1 MSDENLVDELRDM
14 AKRDGIDLLDVA
26 ADEIE
31 RLRAEFEKAQ
41 NDYRACAEH
50 FARIVGERNTARAE
64 LAEANER
71 HAAE

>member
-41 NDYRACAEH
+41 NDYRD
-50 FARIVGERNTARAE
+50 RKSVV
-64 LAEANER
+64 
-71 HAAE
+71 